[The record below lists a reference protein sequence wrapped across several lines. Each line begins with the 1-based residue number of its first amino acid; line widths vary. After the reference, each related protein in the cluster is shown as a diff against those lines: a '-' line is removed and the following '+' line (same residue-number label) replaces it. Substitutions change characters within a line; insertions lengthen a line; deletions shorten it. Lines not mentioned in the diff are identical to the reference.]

1 MANGVWVIFKSKSL
15 KARFKGES
23 HGIFFMSCLKS
34 PCLSPGLRQPAVT
47 YFGAGLVSVPAPKA
61 L

>member
-1 MANGVWVIFKSKSL
+1 MANGVCVIFKSKSL

-34 PCLSPGLRQPAVT
+34 PCLLPGLRQAAVT
-47 YFGAGLVSVPAPKA
+47 YFGAGPVSVPVLKA